1 MSDSTAAAS
10 DAHRWQNWG
19 GNQTFS
25 YAEAVVAAGASD
37 VVGAV
42 REAAK
47 HRRGLRVQGSGHSFT
62 PIVQTDHTLVDIS
75 ALSGVDAAD
84 SVTGRATIRA
94 GTPLSEVGEPL
105 WRHGLSLANQGDVDT
120 QTISGAI
127 ATGTKG
133 SGPRFGS
140 LSSTVRGFRLVN
152 GLGDTVAIT
161 EDEPELLHAAQ
172 VSVGMLGVV
181 IDIDVQC
188 VPAYKLREHNTVL
201 PYSEVVARWDE
212 FLTGYRH
219 FSFWYLPTDES
230 SMMYDLGRLPR
241 DHCVVKLLT
250 EESTSADDVAADP
263 GARTGPAYQ
272 VYPDA
277 TTDLRFHELEYM
289 VPAEHGLEALETVR
303 DLMHNRHPEQNSP
316 VQIRWQHADEGF
328 LSAQYRRDTVSVSVS
343 GEIGTTYEPFLR
355 ELDQEL
361 RRFDARPHWGKIHF
375 LTRDRVEALYP
386 RYEDF
391 QRIRREF
398 DPSGIFLNPH
408 LRDLFG

>member
-1 MSDSTAAAS
+1 MTATER
-10 DAHRWQNWG
+10 HHWQNWG
-19 GNQTFS
+19 GNQSFS
-25 YAEAVVAAGASD
+25 YAESVVATSESD
-37 VVGAV
+37 VVDAV
-42 REAAK
+42 REAAR
-47 HRRGLRVQGSGHSFT
+47 HRHGLRVHGSGHSFT
-62 PIVQTDHTLVDIS
+62 PIVATDHTLVDIS
-75 ALSGVDAAD
+75 ALRGVVSAD

-94 GTPLSEVGEPL
+94 GTVLSDIGAPL
-105 WRHGLSLANQGDVDT
+105 WHKRLSLANQGDVDT
-120 QTISGAI
+120 QTLSGAI

-140 LSSTVRGFRLVN
+140 LSSTVRGLRLVN
-152 GLGDTVAIT
+152 GHGDIVAIT
-161 EDEPELLHAAQ
+161 EDEPDLLHAAQ

-188 VPAYKLREHNTVL
+188 VPAYKLSEHNAVL
-201 PYSEVVARWDE
+201 PYRDVLARWDE
-212 FLTGYRH
+212 FLAGYRH

-250 EESTSADDVAADP
+250 EESASAADVVADP

-289 VPAEHGLEALETVR
+289 VPAAHGLDALETVR
-303 DLMHNRHPEQNSP
+303 DLMHTRHPDQISP
-316 VQIRWQHADEGF
+316 VQIRWQRADEGY

-343 GEIGTTYEPFLR
+343 GKPGTTYEPFLR
-355 ELDQEL
+355 ELDHQL
-361 RRFDARPHWGKIHF
+361 QRFDARPHWGKIHF

-398 DPSGIFLNPH
+398 DPTGLFLNPH
-408 LRDLFG
+408 LRDHFG